1 MKRKLLLSLSGALL
15 SVSLMAG
22 GIMTNT
28 NQSASYVRMLARN
41 ASLGIDGVYYNPA
54 GLTKLGNGFH
64 LSLNN
69 QSIFQTKDV
78 TNNYQFLHGA
88 PDAKYTGKVK
98 APLFPGVYA
107 VYKMNKLAFSF
118 GFNPVGGGGGA
129 KYDLGLPSFE
139 MGISDLVP
147 LLNSKGF
154 PTTKY
159 SADINFEGTS
169 VFYGFQAGVSY
180 EINDMISVY
189 GGLRYV
195 TAKNTYK
202 GSIMNIM
209 VNPTYPAFGAG
220 YTGVMVPAHAFFT
233 SGATTLNTLSAGAT
247 QYVAGLQ
254 PIINGGGGGVQLS
267 NGTAAGL
274 TAAQVAQIQQ
284 ILGAAG
290 LTPAQIGAQTIASA
304 QGVLSVAAPAFT
316 ANANTM
322 AGYSTATGDKE
333 VDAVQ
338 KGTGITPI
346 IGANLTLA
354 EKLTIAIKY
363 EFLTKIE
370 LTNETKVDGSGL
382 FPDGVKSRSDMP
394 ALLSIGA
401 SYPLTN
407 KLTAS
412 LGMNYY
418 FDKSADYNVKDTLG
432 KHVSNS
438 SVIKKNNWELAF
450 GLEYHLS
457 DKFLLSGGYL
467 RAQTGVSKDY
477 QDDLNN
483 ELSSNTVGFGGQY
496 KFSPAIALNLGA
508 LYTMYSDDSKTFN
521 HKLGT
526 AYIPVN
532 ETYSRA
538 TWLVSVGLDITIGK

>member
-15 SVSLMAG
+15 SLSLMAG

-54 GLTKLGNGFH
+54 GLTKLGNGFY

-78 TNNYQFLHGA
+78 TNNYKYLNGA
-88 PDAKYTGKVK
+88 PNAKYTGDIK
-98 APLFPGVYA
+98 APVFPGVYA
-107 VYKMNKLAFSF
+107 AYKMNNFAFSF

-129 KYDLGLPSFE
+129 KYDKGLPSFE
-139 MGISDLVP
+139 TGVADLVP

-154 PTTKY
+154 PTTLY
-159 SADINFEGTS
+159 TADINFEGTS
-169 VFYGFQAGVSY
+169 IYFGYQVGVSY
-180 EINDMISVY
+180 KINEMISVF

-202 GSIMNIM
+202 GSILNIM
-209 VNPTYPAFGAG
+209 ANPNYPAFGASF
-220 YTGVMVPAHAFFT
+220 TGGMVKASNFFAA
-233 SGATTLNTLSAGAT
+233 GATTLNALAAGAT
-247 QYVAGLQ
+247 QFVAGLQ
-254 PIINGGGGGVQLS
+254 PIITGGGGSVLLV

-274 TAAQVAQIQQ
+274 SAAQITQIQQ

-304 QGVLSVAAPAFT
+304 QGTLTLAAPRFT
-316 ANANTM
+316 TNANSLT
-322 AGYSTATGDKE
+322 AYSASTSDIQ

-370 LTNETKVDGSGL
+370 LTNETKVDGSGM
-382 FPDGVKSRSDMP
+382 FPDGAKSRSDMP

-401 SYPLTN
+401 SYPVTS

-418 FDKSADYNVKDTLG
+418 FDKSADYGKKDTLG
-432 KHVSNS
+432 AYVSNS
-438 SVIKKNNWELAF
+438 SVIDKNYWELAL
-450 GLEYHLS
+450 GLEYS
-457 DKFLLSGGYL
+457 ITDKFLVSAGFL
-467 RAQTGVSKDY
+467 RAQTGVSKNY
-477 QDDLNN
+477 QNDLSYS
-483 ELSSNTVGFGGQY
+483 LSSNTVGLGGQY
-496 KFSPAIALNLGA
+496 KITPGIALNLGG
-508 LYTMYSDDSKTFN
+508 LFTMYSKDDKTFN
-521 HKLGT
+521 HKLGN
-526 AYIPVN
+526 AYIPTN
-532 ETYSRA
+532 EVYEKA
-538 TWLVSVGLDITIGK
+538 NFVLSVGLDIKIGK

>member
-1 MKRKLLLSLSGALL
+1 
-15 SVSLMAG
+15 MAG

-54 GLTKLGNGFH
+54 GLTKLGNGFY

-69 QSIFQTKDV
+69 QSIFQVKDV
-78 TNNYQFLHGA
+78 TNNYKYLNGH
-88 PDAKYTGKVK
+88 PDAKYTGDIK
-98 APLFPGVYA
+98 APVFPGVYA
-107 VYKMNKLAFSF
+107 AYKMNKFAFSF

-129 KYDLGLPSFE
+129 TYATGLPSFE

-154 PTTKY
+154 PTTLY
-159 SADINFEGTS
+159 TADINFEGTS
-169 VFYGFQAGVSY
+169 IYFGYQVGVSY
-180 EINDMISVY
+180 KINDMISVF

-202 GSIMNIM
+202 GSILNIM
-209 VNPTYPAFGAG
+209 ANPNFPAFGASF
-220 YTGVMVPAHAFFT
+220 TGGMVKARDFFT
-233 SGATTLNTLSAGAT
+233 AGATTLNTLSAGAT

-254 PIINGGGGGVQLS
+254 PIVNGGGGGVLLS

-274 TAAQVAQIQQ
+274 SAAQVVQVQQ

-304 QGVLSVAAPAFT
+304 QGVLTVAAPAFT

-322 AGYSTATGDKE
+322 TSYSNATGDKD
-333 VDAVQ
+333 VDVVQ
-338 KGTGITPI
+338 KGTGYTPI
-346 IGANLTLA
+346 IGANITLA

-370 LTNETKVDGSGL
+370 LTNETKIDGTNT
-382 FPDGVKSRSDMP
+382 FTDGAKSRADMP
-394 ALLSIGA
+394 AMLSIGA
-401 SYPLTN
+401 SYPVTS

-412 LGMNYY
+412 LGFNYY
-418 FDKSADYNVKDTLG
+418 FDKNADYGKKDTLG
-432 KHVSNS
+432 AYVTNE
-438 SVIKKNNWELAF
+438 SVIDKNYYELAL
-450 GLEYHLS
+450 GLEYNIT
-457 DKFLLSGGYL
+457 DKFMVSAGLLHS
-467 RAQTGVSKDY
+467 QTGVMKSY
-477 QDDLNN
+477 QTDLSYS
-483 ELSSNTVGFGGQY
+483 LISNTVGFGGQY
-496 KFSPAIALNLGA
+496 KITPGIGLNLGA
-508 LYTMYSDDSKTFN
+508 LITMYNKDDKTFN

-526 AYIPVN
+526 AYIPTTEVYEKSN
-532 ETYSRA
+532 
-538 TWLVSVGLDITIGK
+538 WVLSVGLDIKIGK